1 MYAVHMIINIRQD
14 SEKLKLISICQA
26 GLSDFWKK
34 GAKMWEVRVCVYLCV
49 SHHLNEDLKL
59 STVSKKKPTG

>member
-26 GLSDFWKK
+26 GLSDF
-34 GAKMWEVRVCVYLCV
+34 
-49 SHHLNEDLKL
+49 
-59 STVSKKKPTG
+59 